1 MGGSTKTTTRVPKWQ
16 EDAAKAGLA
25 RAEGIANIGYAPYY
39 GPDVAA
45 LTPQQ
50 IAAMTGTNQ
59 AASAFGMATT
69 DPMAGLPPAQDF
81 NGVQGYSSGGM
92 YDQAVAELQRRNPDI
107 YNAIMAQ
114 FNPAGVT
121 APATSVP
128 TPVQEERDRSNRS
141 SRNSRSSAPA
151 GPSSSSGGF
160 SSFRDMFDGG
170 GAGRSGGSFE
180 GGPLSGI
187 LNRTGVTPRGSS
199 AGPVVSPTRPAPR
212 PVVSPPRP
220 AVSPTRPQPR
230 PTPPRPKTAPIGK
243 GR

>member
-16 EDAAKAGLA
+16 EDAAKAALA
-25 RAEGIANIGYAPYY
+25 RAEGVANIGYAPYY

-45 LTPQQ
+45 ITPQQ
-50 IAAMTGTNQ
+50 IAAMQGTNQ
-59 AASAFGMATT
+59 AASAFGMQTT
-69 DPMAGLPPAQDF
+69 DPMAGLPPAQNF
-81 NGVQGYSSGGM
+81 NGVQGYSSGSL
-92 YDQAVAELQRRNPDI
+92 YDQAVAELQRRNPEQ

-121 APATSVP
+121 APAASVP
-128 TPVQEERDRSNRS
+128 TPVQERRDRSNNDS
-141 SRNSRSSAPA
+141 STPTRP
-151 GPSSSSGGF
+151 PSSSASGGF
-160 SSFRDMFDGG
+160 TSLRDMFDGG

-180 GGPLSGI
+180 GGPLSSI

-199 AGPVVSPTRPAPR
+199 AGPTVSPTRPAPR
-212 PVVSPPRP
+212 PVVSPSRP
-220 AVSPTRPQPR
+220 AVSPTRPKPR